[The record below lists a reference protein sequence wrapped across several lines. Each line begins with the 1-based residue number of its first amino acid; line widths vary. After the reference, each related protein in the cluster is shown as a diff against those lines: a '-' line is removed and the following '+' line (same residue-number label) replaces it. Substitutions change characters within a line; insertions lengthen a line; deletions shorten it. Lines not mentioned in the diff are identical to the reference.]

1 MKLNN
6 VFSALVLASGLAT
19 FGAQADQGSGMGL
32 GMTGFATDI
41 RCRCSGLIFLRRK
54 SARLTLIKLNLIC
67 IMPVTDVRVI
77 LLHRLQ
83 NKEKSEFYLLAFV
96 SGVKEITILELLE
109 FNSLWLYFS
118 K

>member
-32 GMTGFATDI
+32 GMTGFAN
-41 RCRCSGLIFLRRK
+41 RCSGLIFLRRK

-83 NKEKSEFYLLAFV
+83 NKENQNFIF
-96 SGVKEITILELLE
+96 
-109 FNSLWLYFS
+109 WLSFLSQRNNYS
-118 K
+118 RTLRI

>member
-41 RCRCSGLIFLRRK
+41 RYRCSGLIFLRRK
-54 SARLTLIKLNLIC
+54 SARLTLIKLNIIC

-83 NKEKSEFYLLAFV
+83 NKENQNFIF
-96 SGVKEITILELLE
+96 
-109 FNSLWLYFS
+109 WLSFLSQRNNYS
-118 K
+118 RTLRI